1 MKNVSEI
8 EKFSRNQAF
17 SHPFSDVGRE
27 VISNC
32 HTLGGFNLWFLSLQP
47 RIAMDIIQ
55 HRIINVLKTLRDALV
70 WFVIQWRGS

>member
-1 MKNVSEI
+1 MKNISEI

-17 SHPFSDVGRE
+17 SHPFSDVGKG
-27 VISNC
+27 VVSNC
-32 HTLGGFNLWFLSLQP
+32 HTLGGFDLWLLSLQP
-47 RIAMDIIQ
+47 RTAMDTIQ